1 MDALELDLE
10 VPDDA
15 TPEMVAAKVWLAG
28 RKLTTDQR
36 EALLKAT
43 NGHDPGT
50 VAAAEKR
57 AKGIYYAI
65 ALVVTQSIPWP
76 EYPADQKLKVLGGI
90 LRPSFRSAGIAD
102 CPPRIRVVLRSS
114 QLVAMPNLWRMSQI
128 CLTSPLHAMQHF
140 RVTRC

>member
-57 AKGIYYAI
+57 AKGIYYAM
-65 ALVVTQSIPWP
+65 ATRGDP
-76 EYPADQKLKVLGGI
+76 EHSMARG
-90 LRPSFRSAGIAD
+90 PSRS
-102 CPPRIRVVLRSS
+102 RS
-114 QLVAMPNLWRMSQI
+114 
-128 CLTSPLHAMQHF
+128 
-140 RVTRC
+140 